1 MPESP
6 RSPRN
11 LYPGWPVSSTLGRD
25 NVAHAMV
32 QILAQRVFGESQR
45 TSITDVAARW
55 GMTASTVS
63 DIVNGVVW
71 PTVETLAR
79 LEVGLENPCGRAC
92 DKTINCMPLRSHAQ
106 FLPPPGNYVSRR
118 RRVSERHSVA
128 LRLCKLLRRA
138 VRQRFTDRC
147 QQDNWLTVAGPSPF
161 PAPAKLKA

>member
-79 LEVGLENPCGRAC
+79 LEVGLE
-92 DKTINCMPLRSHAQ
+92 KPLWPR
-106 FLPPPGNYVSRR
+106 
-118 RRVSERHSVA
+118 
-128 LRLCKLLRRA
+128 LR
-138 VRQRFTDRC
+138 Q
-147 QQDNWLTVAGPSPF
+147 NN
-161 PAPAKLKA
+161 